1 MAAQKK
7 STDERMEALRQKQDT
22 LKARLAA
29 LETQKK
35 VEERRRESRRA
46 FVVGAAALANAET
59 DPAFRNALRKVLEAS
74 VTREGDKAVIADLLG
89 LTLPA
94 PASSKPASTTDA
106 A

>member
-1 MAAQKK
+1 MATQKK
-7 STDERMEALRQKQDT
+7 STDERLEALRQKQDT

-35 VEERRRESRRA
+35 AEERRRESRRA

-89 LTLPA
+89 LSLPTSA
-94 PASSKPASTTDA
+94 PSKPASKTDA

>member
-1 MAAQKK
+1 MAAQRK
-7 STDERMEALRQKQDT
+7 STDERMEALRQKQDE

-35 VEERRRESRRA
+35 TEERRRESRRA

-59 DPAFRNALRKVLEAS
+59 DPAFRDALRKMLEAS

-89 LTLPA
+89 LTPPVSA
-94 PASSKPASTTDA
+94 PSKPGSKTEA